1 MADTALRRLAAGL
14 GIALAAASG
23 NLLAQPPGECPQP
36 RFTGKA
42 PDEYY
47 GRPNPLR
54 PTPENLAAG
63 EAVYRGDPRKIS
75 CASCHG
81 ETGDGKG
88 PLANQFD
95 PPPRNFA
102 CAQTIKGIPDGHL
115 FWIVRYG
122 SPDTSMPPHKRLTDE
137 QIWQVVLYLRQL
149 AR

>member
-1 MADTALRRLAAGL
+1 MAIAWIRRAAACLGL
-14 GIALAAASG
+14 ALAAASG
-23 NLLAQPPGECPQP
+23 ALFAQSPGDCPQP

-47 GRPNPLR
+47 GRPNPLQA
-54 PTPENLAAG
+54 TEANLSAG
-63 EAVYRGDPRKIS
+63 EEVYLGDPRKIS

-81 ETGDGKG
+81 RTGDGKG
-88 PLANQFD
+88 PLADQFD

-102 CAQTIKGIPDGHL
+102 CAQTIRGIPDGHL

-122 SPDTSMPPHKRLTDE
+122 SPGTSMPPHKRLSDE
-137 QIWQVVLYLRQL
+137 QIWQVVLHLRKL

>member
-1 MADTALRRLAAGL
+1 MANATIHIRAACL

-23 NLLAQPPGECPQP
+23 ALLAQPPGECPQP

-42 PDEYY
+42 PEEYY
-47 GRPNPLR
+47 NRPNPLEA
-54 PTPENLAAG
+54 TQANLAAG

-75 CASCHG
+75 CATCHG
-81 ETGDGKG
+81 DTGDGKG
-88 PLANQFD
+88 PLADQFD

-102 CAQTIKGIPDGHL
+102 CAQTIKGVPDGHL

-122 SPDTSMPPHKRLTDE
+122 SPGTSMPPHRRLTDE
-137 QIWQVVLYLRQL
+137 QIWQVVLHLRRL